1 MIIKQLTLENIRSHK
16 STKIEFAEGKTLIRG
31 DIGSGKSG
39 IMMSIEAALF
49 GKKLKQLI
57 TFGEENGR
65 IELTFEI
72 QDENRNIKKY
82 SVIRKLSINTQKGGE
97 IIYHNEGNKKG
108 IYSADELSIEITKIL
123 GINETAKAQEIF
135 HAFVLARQNELK
147 ELVEGSTKKDED
159 ARTTILMKAF
169 EMEAYKFAIDNA
181 EKLIRKISDVRIR
194 KGGEITGL
202 PEIEKKILEISEVI
216 KKKKNDLEKT
226 TELVKIKKENYD
238 LKKIEY
244 NKVKEERTK
253 ITTINTLITSKEREL
268 TEKKKEILSN
278 DNKKNINKTKIEK
291 TGKTIKQITKDIE
304 NLLPLEELR
313 DKENKITDEITHLKM
328 DVSRK
333 GDEAGRYE
341 GILEDG
347 KCSTCGREIS
357 DISGYNELISTANMK
372 KGDVENKINT
382 KNDEKKEIQ
391 NTIRETTEMKIL
403 EGDLEEIKEIDKKN
417 KILNEKVLGLT
428 NEINEQKIDLERLP
442 DENELR
448 KSEDKLKTVEEEY
461 DKVKQER
468 TEITTQIN
476 GKTNELNENNKS
488 LEKLKRKKIEM
499 ENLDDINEWLNK
511 YFITTVQSIEDHV
524 LNTVNYKFN
533 ELFKDWFG
541 LLVENT
547 SKTVRVDEKFNPI
560 IEHQN
565 EFDQTFE
572 GLSGGESAG
581 IALAYRLA
589 LNSLIRQQQTGFRPE
604 LLMLDEPTYGF
615 SAEQLTKVSDILSD
629 IENKQVIIVSHNK
642 EFVKLDQIINVTK
655 ENDVSRID
663 IQSHGD

>member
-123 GINETAKAQEIF
+123 GINETAKAQEMF
-135 HAFVLARQNELK
+135 HAFVYARQK
-147 ELVEGSTKKDED
+147 ELEELVKGSGKKDEE

-181 EKLIRKISDVRIR
+181 EKLIRRINDVMIR

-202 PEIEKKILEISEVI
+202 PEIEKSILEISEVI

-226 TELVKIKKENYD
+226 TESVKIKKENYN

-244 NKVKEERTK
+244 DKVKEERTK
-253 ITTINTLITSKEREL
+253 ITTINTIITSKEREL
-268 TEKKKEILSN
+268 TEKKKEISSN
-278 DNKKNINKTKIEK
+278 ENKKNINKTKIEK
-291 TGKTIKQITKDIE
+291 TGKTIEQITKDIE

-372 KGDVENKINT
+372 KEDVENKINT

-417 KILNEKVLGLT
+417 KILDEIVLRLT

-476 GKTNELNENNKS
+476 GKTSELNENNNS

-533 ELFKDWFG
+533 ELFKQWFE

-560 IEHQN
+560 IQQQN

-572 GLSGGESAG
+572 ALSGGESAG

-589 LNSLIRQQQTGFRPE
+589 LNSLIRQQPTGFRPE

-615 SAEQLTKVSDILSD
+615 STEQLTKVSDILSD

-655 ENDVSRID
+655 ENDVSRIN
-663 IQSHGD
+663 IQSYGD

>member
-16 STKIEFAEGKTLIRG
+16 STKIEFVEGKTLIRG
-31 DIGSGKSG
+31 DIGSGKSS

-57 TFGEENGR
+57 RKGKENGR

-72 QDENRNIKKY
+72 QDENRNIRKY
-82 SVIRKLSINTQKGGE
+82 SVIRKLSTNTQKGGE

-159 ARTTILMKAF
+159 SRTTILMKAF

-181 EKLIRKISDVRIR
+181 EKLIRRINDVKIR

-202 PEIEKKILEISEVI
+202 PEIEKRILEVSEVI
-216 KKKKNDLEKT
+216 KRKKNDLENT
-226 TELVKIKKENYD
+226 TKLVKIKKENYD

-291 TGKTIKQITKDIE
+291 TGKTIEQITKDIE

-333 GDEAGRYE
+333 GDEAERYE

-347 KCSTCGREIS
+347 KCSICGREIS

-372 KGDVENKINT
+372 KGDIENKINT

-428 NEINEQKIDLERLP
+428 NEINAQKIDLKKLP
-442 DENELR
+442 DENELK

-476 GKTNELNENNKS
+476 GKTSELNENNNS

-511 YFITTVQSIEDHV
+511 YFITTVQLIEDHV

-533 ELFKDWFG
+533 ELFKEWFE
-541 LLVENT
+541 LLVEDT

-560 IEHQN
+560 IQQN
-565 EFDQTFE
+565 EFEQTFE
-572 GLSGGESAG
+572 WLSGGEKAG

-589 LNSLIRQQQTGFRPE
+589 LNSLIRQQPTGFRPE
-604 LLMLDEPTYGF
+604 LLMLDEPTDGF
-615 SAEQLTKVSDILSD
+615 SREQLTKVSNILSD
-629 IENKQVIIVSHNK
+629 IENKQVIIVSHNQ

-655 ENDVSRID
+655 ENDISRIN
-663 IQSHGD
+663 IQSYGD

>member
-16 STKIEFAEGKTLIRG
+16 STKIEFVEGKTLIRG
-31 DIGSGKSG
+31 DIASGKSG

-135 HAFVLARQNELK
+135 HAFVYARQK
-147 ELVEGSTKKDED
+147 ELEELVKGSGKKDEE

-181 EKLIRKISDVRIR
+181 EKLIRRINDVRIR

-202 PEIEKKILEISEVI
+202 PEIEKSILEISEVI

-226 TELVKIKKENYD
+226 TESVKIKKENYN

-244 NKVKEERTK
+244 DKVKEERTK
-253 ITTINTLITSKEREL
+253 ITTINTIIASKEREL
-268 TEKKKEILSN
+268 TEKKKEISSN
-278 DNKKNINKTKIEK
+278 ENKKNINKTKIEK
-291 TGKTIKQITKDIE
+291 TGKTIEQITKDIE

-341 GILEDG
+341 GILKDG

-382 KNDEKKEIQ
+382 KNDKKKGIQ

-417 KILNEKVLGLT
+417 KILDEIVLRLT

-488 LEKLKRKKIEM
+488 LEKLKQKRIEM

-533 ELFKDWFG
+533 ELFKEWFE

-560 IEHQN
+560 FQQQN

-572 GLSGGESAG
+572 GLSGGEGAG
-581 IALAYRLA
+581 AAFAYRLA
-589 LNSLIRQQQTGFRPE
+589 LNSLIRQQATGFRPE
-604 LLMLDEPTYGF
+604 LLMLDEPTDGF
-615 SAEQLTKVSDILSD
+615 SREQLTKVSDILSD
-629 IENKQVIIVSHNK
+629 IENKQVIIVSHNQ

-655 ENDVSRID
+655 ENDISRID
-663 IQSHGD
+663 IQSYGD

>member
-31 DIGSGKSG
+31 DIGSGKSS
-39 IMMSIEAALF
+39 IIMSIEAALF

-57 TFGEENGR
+57 RKGKENGR

-72 QDENRNIKKY
+72 QDENRDIKKY
-82 SVIRKLSINTQKGGE
+82 SVIRELSAKTQKGGE

-333 GDEAGRYE
+333 GDETERYE

-372 KGDVENKINT
+372 KGDIENKINT

-428 NEINEQKIDLERLP
+428 NEINAQKIDLKKLP
-442 DENELR
+442 DENELK

-476 GKTNELNENNKS
+476 GKTSELNENNNS

-511 YFITTVQSIEDHV
+511 YFITTVQSIEDQV

-533 ELFKDWFG
+533 ELFQEWFV
-541 LLVENT
+541 LLVEDT

-560 IEHQN
+560 IQQN
-565 EFDQTFE
+565 EFEQTFE
-572 GLSGGESAG
+572 WISGGEKAG

-589 LNSLIRQQQTGFRPE
+589 LNSLIRQQPTGFRPE
-604 LLMLDEPTYGF
+604 LLMLDEPTDGF
-615 SAEQLTKVSDILSD
+615 SKEQLTRVSDILSD
-629 IENKQVIIVSHNK
+629 IENKQVIIVSHNQ
-642 EFVKLDQIINVTK
+642 EFVKLDQIISVTK
-655 ENDVSRID
+655 ENDISRID
-663 IQSHGD
+663 IQSYVD

>member
-1 MIIKQLTLENIRSHK
+1 MIIKQMTLENIRSHK

-31 DIGSGKSG
+31 DIGSGKSS

-57 TFGEENGR
+57 RFGEENGR

-82 SVIRKLSINTQKGGE
+82 SVIRELSINTQKGGE

-135 HAFVLARQNELK
+135 HAFVLARQDELK
-147 ELVEGSTKKDED
+147 ELVKGSGKKDED

-169 EMEAYKFAIDNA
+169 EMEAYKFAIGNA
-181 EKLIRKISDVRIR
+181 EKLIRRINDVRIR

-202 PEIEKKILEISEVI
+202 PEIEKSILEISEVI

-226 TELVKIKKENYD
+226 TESVKIKKENYN

-244 NKVKEERTK
+244 DKVKEERTK
-253 ITTINTLITSKEREL
+253 ITTINTIITSKEREL
-268 TEKKKEILSN
+268 TEKKKEISSN
-278 DNKKNINKTKIEK
+278 ENKKNINKTKIEK
-291 TGKTIKQITKDIE
+291 TGKTIEQITKDIE

-417 KILNEKVLGLT
+417 KILDERVLRLT
-428 NEINEQKIDLERLP
+428 NGINEQKIELERLP

-476 GKTNELNENNKS
+476 GKTSELNENNNS

-533 ELFKDWFG
+533 ELFKGWFE

-560 IEHQN
+560 IQQQK
-565 EFDQTFE
+565 EFEQTFE
-572 GLSGGESAG
+572 LLSGGEKAG

-589 LNSLIRQQQTGFRPE
+589 LNSLIRQQPTGFRPE

-615 SAEQLTKVSDILSD
+615 STEQLTKVSDILSD
-629 IENKQVIIVSHNK
+629 IENKQVIIVSHNQ

-655 ENDVSRID
+655 ENDISRID
-663 IQSHGD
+663 IQSYGD

>member
-1 MIIKQLTLENIRSHK
+1 MIIKQLALENIRSHK
-16 STKIEFAEGKTLIRG
+16 STEIEFVEGKTLIRG
-31 DIGSGKSG
+31 DIGSGKSS

-57 TFGEENGR
+57 RKGKENGR

-82 SVIRKLSINTQKGGE
+82 SVIRKLSTNTQKGGE

-108 IYSADELSIEITKIL
+108 IYSADELSIEITRIL

-159 ARTTILMKAF
+159 TRTTILMKAF

-181 EKLIRKISDVRIR
+181 EKLIRKINDVKIR

-202 PEIEKKILEISEVI
+202 PEIEKKILEISEGI

-226 TELVKIKKENYD
+226 IELVKIKKENYD
-238 LKKIEY
+238 LKKSEY
-244 NKVKEERTK
+244 DKVKEERTK

-268 TEKKKEILSN
+268 IEKKKEISSN
-278 DNKKNINKTKIEK
+278 DNKKNVNKTKIEE
-291 TGKTIKQITKDIE
+291 TGKTIEQITKDIE
-304 NLLPLEELR
+304 NLSTLEELR
-313 DKENKITDEITHLKM
+313 DNENKITDEITHLKM
-328 DVSRK
+328 DSSRK
-333 GDEAGRYE
+333 GDETERYE

-347 KCSTCGREIS
+347 KCSTCGREIR
-357 DISGYNELISTANMK
+357 DISGYNELISTVNMK
-372 KGDVENKINT
+372 KGDIENKINT

-428 NEINEQKIDLERLP
+428 NEINAQKIDLKKLP
-442 DENELR
+442 DENELK

-488 LEKLKRKKIEM
+488 LEKLKQKRIEM

-511 YFITTVQSIEDHV
+511 YFMTTVQLIEDYV
-524 LNTVNYKFN
+524 LDTVNYKFN
-533 ELFKDWFG
+533 ELFKEWFE
-541 LLVENT
+541 LLVEDT

-560 IEHQN
+560 IQQN
-565 EFDQTFE
+565 EFEQTFE
-572 GLSGGESAG
+572 WLSGGEKAG

-589 LNSLIRQQQTGFRPE
+589 LNSLIRRQPTGFRPE
-604 LLMLDEPTYGF
+604 LLMLDEPTDGF
-615 SAEQLTKVSDILSD
+615 SKEQLTKVSNILSD
-629 IENKQVIIVSHNK
+629 IENKQVIIVSHNQ
-642 EFVKLDQIINVTK
+642 EFVKLDQIISVTK
-655 ENDVSRID
+655 ENDISRID
-663 IQSHGD
+663 IQSYGD

>member
-1 MIIKQLTLENIRSHK
+1 MIIKQLALENIRSHK
-16 STKIEFAEGKTLIRG
+16 STKIEFVEGKTLIRG
-31 DIGSGKSG
+31 DIGSGKSS

-57 TFGEENGR
+57 RKGKENGR

-82 SVIRKLSINTQKGGE
+82 SVIRKLSTNTQKGGE

-108 IYSADELSIEITKIL
+108 IYSADELSIEITRIL

-159 ARTTILMKAF
+159 TRTTILMKAF

-181 EKLIRKISDVRIR
+181 EKLIRKINDVKIR

-202 PEIEKKILEISEVI
+202 PEIEKKILEISEGI

-226 TELVKIKKENYD
+226 IELVKIKKENYD
-238 LKKIEY
+238 LKKSEY
-244 NKVKEERTK
+244 DKVKEERTK

-268 TEKKKEILSN
+268 IEKKKEISSN
-278 DNKKNINKTKIEK
+278 DNKKNVNKTKIEE
-291 TGKTIKQITKDIE
+291 TGKTIEQITKDIE
-304 NLLPLEELR
+304 NLSTLEELR
-313 DKENKITDEITHLKM
+313 DNENKITDEITHLKM
-328 DVSRK
+328 DSSRK
-333 GDEAGRYE
+333 GDETERYE

-347 KCSTCGREIS
+347 KCSTCGREIR
-357 DISGYNELISTANMK
+357 DISGYNELISTVNMK
-372 KGDVENKINT
+372 KGDIENKINT

-428 NEINEQKIDLERLP
+428 NEINAQKIDLKKLP
-442 DENELR
+442 DENELK

-488 LEKLKRKKIEM
+488 LEKLKQKRIEM

-511 YFITTVQSIEDHV
+511 YFMTTVQLIEDYV
-524 LNTVNYKFN
+524 LDTVNYKFN
-533 ELFKDWFG
+533 ELFKEWFE
-541 LLVENT
+541 LLVEDT

-560 IEHQN
+560 IQQN
-565 EFDQTFE
+565 EFEQTFE
-572 GLSGGESAG
+572 WLSGGEKAG

-589 LNSLIRQQQTGFRPE
+589 LNSLIRRQPTGFRPE
-604 LLMLDEPTYGF
+604 LLMLDEPTDGF
-615 SAEQLTKVSDILSD
+615 SKEQLTKVSNILSD
-629 IENKQVIIVSHNK
+629 IENKQVIIVSHNQ
-642 EFVKLDQIINVTK
+642 EFVKLDQIISVTK
-655 ENDVSRID
+655 ENDISRID
-663 IQSHGD
+663 IQSYGD

>member
-31 DIGSGKSG
+31 DIGSGKSS

-57 TFGEENGR
+57 RFGEENGR

-82 SVIRKLSINTQKGGE
+82 SVIRELSINTQKGGE

-135 HAFVLARQNELK
+135 HAFVLARQDELK
-147 ELVEGSTKKDED
+147 ELVKGSGKKDED

-181 EKLIRKISDVRIR
+181 EKLIRRINDVMIR

-202 PEIEKKILEISEVI
+202 PEIEKSILEISEVI

-226 TELVKIKKENYD
+226 TESVKIKKENYN

-244 NKVKEERTK
+244 DKVKEERTK
-253 ITTINTLITSKEREL
+253 ITTINTIITSKEREL
-268 TEKKKEILSN
+268 TEKKKEISSN
-278 DNKKNINKTKIEK
+278 ENKKNINKTKIEK
-291 TGKTIKQITKDIE
+291 TGKTIEQITKDIE

-417 KILNEKVLGLT
+417 KILDERVLRLT
-428 NEINEQKIDLERLP
+428 NGINEQKIELERLP

-476 GKTNELNENNKS
+476 GKTSELNENNNS

-533 ELFKDWFG
+533 ELFKGWFE

-560 IEHQN
+560 IQQQK
-565 EFDQTFE
+565 EFEQTFE
-572 GLSGGESAG
+572 LLSGGEKAG

-589 LNSLIRQQQTGFRPE
+589 LNSLIRQQPTGFRPE
-604 LLMLDEPTYGF
+604 LLMLDEPTDGF
-615 SAEQLTKVSDILSD
+615 SREQLTKVSDILSD
-629 IENKQVIIVSHNK
+629 IENKQVIIVSHNQ

-655 ENDVSRID
+655 ENDISRID
-663 IQSHGD
+663 IQSYGD

>member
-1 MIIKQLTLENIRSHK
+1 MIIKQLALENIRSHK
-16 STKIEFAEGKTLIRG
+16 STEIEFVEGKTLIRG
-31 DIGSGKSG
+31 DIGSGKSS

-57 TFGEENGR
+57 RKGKENGR

-82 SVIRKLSINTQKGGE
+82 SVIRKLSTNTQKGGE

-108 IYSADELSIEITKIL
+108 IYSADELSIEITRIL

-159 ARTTILMKAF
+159 TRTTILMKAF

-181 EKLIRKISDVRIR
+181 EKLIRKINDVKIR

-202 PEIEKKILEISEVI
+202 PEIEKKILEISEGI

-226 TELVKIKKENYD
+226 IELVKIKKENYD
-238 LKKIEY
+238 LKKSEY
-244 NKVKEERTK
+244 DRVKEERTK

-268 TEKKKEILSN
+268 IEKKKEISSN
-278 DNKKNINKTKIEK
+278 DNKKNVNKTKIEE
-291 TGKTIKQITKDIE
+291 TGKTIEQITKDIE
-304 NLLPLEELR
+304 NLSTLEELR
-313 DKENKITDEITHLKM
+313 DNENKITDEITHLKM
-328 DVSRK
+328 DSSRK
-333 GDEAGRYE
+333 GDETERYE

-347 KCSTCGREIS
+347 KCSTCGREIR
-357 DISGYNELISTANMK
+357 DISGYNELISTVNMK
-372 KGDVENKINT
+372 KGDIENKINT

-428 NEINEQKIDLERLP
+428 NEINAQKIDLKKLP
-442 DENELR
+442 DENELK

-488 LEKLKRKKIEM
+488 LEKLKQKRIEM

-511 YFITTVQSIEDHV
+511 YFMTTVQLIEDYV
-524 LNTVNYKFN
+524 LDTVNYKFN
-533 ELFKDWFG
+533 ELFKEWFE
-541 LLVENT
+541 LLVEDT

-560 IEHQN
+560 IQQN
-565 EFDQTFE
+565 EFEQTFE
-572 GLSGGESAG
+572 WLSGGEKAG

-589 LNSLIRQQQTGFRPE
+589 LNSLIRQQPTGFRPE
-604 LLMLDEPTYGF
+604 LLMLDEPTDGF
-615 SAEQLTKVSDILSD
+615 SKEQLTKVSNILSD
-629 IENKQVIIVSHNK
+629 IENKQVIIVSHNQ
-642 EFVKLDQIINVTK
+642 EFVKLDQIISVTK
-655 ENDVSRID
+655 ENDISRID
-663 IQSHGD
+663 IQSYGD

>member
-1 MIIKQLTLENIRSHK
+1 MIIKQLALENIRSHK
-16 STKIEFAEGKTLIRG
+16 STEIEFVEGKTLIRG
-31 DIGSGKSG
+31 DIGSGKSS

-57 TFGEENGR
+57 RKGKENGR

-82 SVIRKLSINTQKGGE
+82 SVIRKLSTNTQKGGE

-108 IYSADELSIEITKIL
+108 IYSADELSIEITRIL

-159 ARTTILMKAF
+159 TRTTILMKAF

-181 EKLIRKISDVRIR
+181 EKLIRKINDVKIR
-194 KGGEITGL
+194 KGGEITSL
-202 PEIEKKILEISEVI
+202 PEIEKKILEISEGI

-226 TELVKIKKENYD
+226 IELVKIKKENYD
-238 LKKIEY
+238 LKKSEY
-244 NKVKEERTK
+244 DRVKEERTK

-268 TEKKKEILSN
+268 IEKKKEISSN
-278 DNKKNINKTKIEK
+278 DNKKNVNKTKIEE
-291 TGKTIKQITKDIE
+291 TGKTIEQITKDIE
-304 NLLPLEELR
+304 NLSTLEELR
-313 DKENKITDEITHLKM
+313 DNENKITDEITHLKM
-328 DVSRK
+328 DSSRK
-333 GDEAGRYE
+333 GDETERYE

-347 KCSTCGREIS
+347 KCSTCGREIR
-357 DISGYNELISTANMK
+357 DISGYNELISTVNMK
-372 KGDVENKINT
+372 KGDIENKINT

-428 NEINEQKIDLERLP
+428 NEINAQKIDLKKLP
-442 DENELR
+442 DENELK

-488 LEKLKRKKIEM
+488 LEKLKQKRIEM

-511 YFITTVQSIEDHV
+511 YFMTTVQLIEDHV
-524 LNTVNYKFN
+524 LDTVNYKFN
-533 ELFKDWFG
+533 ELFKEWFE
-541 LLVENT
+541 LLVEDT

-560 IEHQN
+560 IQQN
-565 EFDQTFE
+565 EFEQTFE
-572 GLSGGESAG
+572 WLSGGEKAG

-589 LNSLIRQQQTGFRPE
+589 LNSLIRRQPTGFRPE
-604 LLMLDEPTYGF
+604 LLMLDEPTDGF
-615 SAEQLTKVSDILSD
+615 SKEQLTKVSNILSD
-629 IENKQVIIVSHNK
+629 IENKQVIIVSHNQ
-642 EFVKLDQIINVTK
+642 EFVKLDQIISVTK
-655 ENDVSRID
+655 ENDISRID
-663 IQSHGD
+663 IQSYGD

>member
-1 MIIKQLTLENIRSHK
+1 MIIKQLALENIRSHK
-16 STKIEFAEGKTLIRG
+16 STEIEFVEGKTLIRG
-31 DIGSGKSG
+31 DIGSGKSS

-108 IYSADELSIEITKIL
+108 IYSADELSIEITRIL

-159 ARTTILMKAF
+159 TRTTILMKAF

-181 EKLIRKISDVRIR
+181 EKLIRKINDVKIR

-202 PEIEKKILEISEVI
+202 PEIEKKILEISEGI

-226 TELVKIKKENYD
+226 IELVKIKKENYD
-238 LKKIEY
+238 LKKSEY
-244 NKVKEERTK
+244 DRVKEERTK

-268 TEKKKEILSN
+268 IEKKKEISSN
-278 DNKKNINKTKIEK
+278 DNKKNVNKTKIEE
-291 TGKTIKQITKDIE
+291 TGKTIEQITKDIE
-304 NLLPLEELR
+304 NLSTLEELR
-313 DKENKITDEITHLKM
+313 DNENKITDEITHLKM
-328 DVSRK
+328 DSSRK
-333 GDEAGRYE
+333 GDETERYE

-347 KCSTCGREIS
+347 KCSTCGREIR
-357 DISGYNELISTANMK
+357 DISGYNELISTVNMK

-428 NEINEQKIDLERLP
+428 NEINAQKIDLKKLP
-442 DENELR
+442 DENELK

-476 GKTNELNENNKS
+476 GKTSELNENNKS
-488 LEKLKRKKIEM
+488 LEKLKQKRIEM

-511 YFITTVQSIEDHV
+511 YFMTTVQLIEDYV
-524 LNTVNYKFN
+524 LDTVNYKFN
-533 ELFKDWFG
+533 ELFKEWFE
-541 LLVENT
+541 LLVEDT

-560 IEHQN
+560 IQQN
-565 EFDQTFE
+565 EFEQTFE
-572 GLSGGESAG
+572 WLSGGEKAG

-589 LNSLIRQQQTGFRPE
+589 LNSLIRRQPTGFRPE

-615 SAEQLTKVSDILSD
+615 STEQLTKVSDILSD

-655 ENDVSRID
+655 ENDISRID
-663 IQSHGD
+663 IQSYGD

>member
-1 MIIKQLTLENIRSHK
+1 MIIKQLALENIRSHK
-16 STKIEFAEGKTLIRG
+16 STEIEFVEGKTLIRG
-31 DIGSGKSG
+31 DIGSGKSS

-57 TFGEENGR
+57 RKGKENGR

-82 SVIRKLSINTQKGGE
+82 SVIRKLSTNTQKGGE

-108 IYSADELSIEITKIL
+108 IYSADELSIEITRIL

-159 ARTTILMKAF
+159 TRTTILMKAF

-181 EKLIRKISDVRIR
+181 EKLIRKINDVKIR
-194 KGGEITGL
+194 KGGEITSL
-202 PEIEKKILEISEVI
+202 PEIEKKILEISEGI

-226 TELVKIKKENYD
+226 IELVKIKKENYD
-238 LKKIEY
+238 LKKSEY
-244 NKVKEERTK
+244 DRVKEERTK

-268 TEKKKEILSN
+268 IEKKKEISSN
-278 DNKKNINKTKIEK
+278 DNKKNVNKTKIEE
-291 TGKTIKQITKDIE
+291 TGKTIEQITKDIE
-304 NLLPLEELR
+304 NLSTLEELR
-313 DKENKITDEITHLKM
+313 DNENKITDEITHLKM
-328 DVSRK
+328 DSSRK
-333 GDEAGRYE
+333 GDETERYE

-347 KCSTCGREIS
+347 KCSTCGREIR
-357 DISGYNELISTANMK
+357 DISGYNELISTVNMK
-372 KGDVENKINT
+372 KGDIENKINT

-428 NEINEQKIDLERLP
+428 NEINAQKIDLKKLP
-442 DENELR
+442 DENELK

-488 LEKLKRKKIEM
+488 LEKLKQKRIEM

-511 YFITTVQSIEDHV
+511 YFMTTVQLIEDYV
-524 LNTVNYKFN
+524 LDTVNYKFN
-533 ELFKDWFG
+533 ELFKEWFE
-541 LLVENT
+541 LLVEDT

-560 IEHQN
+560 IQQN
-565 EFDQTFE
+565 EFEQTFE
-572 GLSGGESAG
+572 WLSGGEKAG

-589 LNSLIRQQQTGFRPE
+589 LNSLIRRQPTGFRPE
-604 LLMLDEPTYGF
+604 LLMLDEPTDGF
-615 SAEQLTKVSDILSD
+615 SKEQLTKVSNILSD
-629 IENKQVIIVSHNK
+629 IENKQVIIVSHNQ
-642 EFVKLDQIINVTK
+642 EFVKLDQIISVTK
-655 ENDVSRID
+655 ENDISRID
-663 IQSHGD
+663 IQSYGD

>member
-1 MIIKQLTLENIRSHK
+1 MIIKQLILENIRSHK
-16 STKIEFAEGKTLIRG
+16 STEIEFVEGKTLIRG
-31 DIGSGKSG
+31 DIGSGKSS

-57 TFGEENGR
+57 RKGKENGR

-82 SVIRKLSINTQKGGE
+82 SVIRKLSTNTQKGGE

-108 IYSADELSIEITKIL
+108 IYSADELSIEITRIL

-181 EKLIRKISDVRIR
+181 EKLIRKINDVKIR

-202 PEIEKKILEISEVI
+202 PEIEKKILEISEGI
-216 KKKKNDLEKT
+216 KKKKNDLEMT

-238 LKKIEY
+238 LKKSEY

-268 TEKKKEILSN
+268 IEKKKEILSN

-291 TGKTIKQITKDIE
+291 TGKSIEQITKDIE
-304 NLLPLEELR
+304 NLLTLEELR

-333 GDEAGRYE
+333 GDETERYE

-372 KGDVENKINT
+372 KGDIENKINT

-403 EGDLEEIKEIDKKN
+403 EGDLEEIKEIDNKN
-417 KILNEKVLGLT
+417 KILNKKVLGLT
-428 NEINEQKIDLERLP
+428 NEINAQKIDLKKLP
-442 DENELR
+442 NENELK

-488 LEKLKRKKIEM
+488 LEKLKQKRIEM

-511 YFITTVQSIEDHV
+511 YFMTTVQLIEDYV
-524 LNTVNYKFN
+524 LDTVNYKFN
-533 ELFKDWFG
+533 ELFKEWFE
-541 LLVENT
+541 LLVEDT

-560 IEHQN
+560 IQQN
-565 EFDQTFE
+565 EFEQTFE
-572 GLSGGESAG
+572 WLSGGEKAG

-589 LNSLIRQQQTGFRPE
+589 LNSLIRQQPTGFRPE
-604 LLMLDEPTYGF
+604 LLMLDEPTDGF
-615 SAEQLTKVSDILSD
+615 SKEQLTKVSNILSD
-629 IENKQVIIVSHNK
+629 IENKQVIIVSHNQ
-642 EFVKLDQIINVTK
+642 EFVKLDQIISITK
-655 ENDVSRID
+655 ENDISRID
-663 IQSHGD
+663 IQSYGD

>member
-1 MIIKQLTLENIRSHK
+1 
-16 STKIEFAEGKTLIRG
+16 
-31 DIGSGKSG
+31 
-39 IMMSIEAALF
+39 MSIEAALF

-82 SVIRKLSINTQKGGE
+82 SVIRKLSRNTQKGGE

-135 HAFVLARQNELK
+135 HAFVLARQDELK
-147 ELVEGSTKKDED
+147 ELVKGSGKKDED

-181 EKLIRKISDVRIR
+181 EKLIRRINDVRIR

-202 PEIEKKILEISEVI
+202 PEIEKSILEISEVI

-226 TELVKIKKENYD
+226 TESVKIKKENYN

-244 NKVKEERTK
+244 DKVKEERTK
-253 ITTINTLITSKEREL
+253 ITTINTIIASKEREL
-268 TEKKKEILSN
+268 TEKKKEISSN
-278 DNKKNINKTKIEK
+278 ENKKNINKTKIEK
-291 TGKTIKQITKDIE
+291 TGKTIEQITKDIE
-304 NLLPLEELR
+304 NLLALEELR

-428 NEINEQKIDLERLP
+428 NEINAQKIDLKKLP
-442 DENELR
+442 DENELK

-488 LEKLKRKKIEM
+488 LEKLKQKRIEM

-511 YFITTVQSIEDHV
+511 YFMTTVQLIEDYV
-524 LNTVNYKFN
+524 LDTVNYKFN
-533 ELFKDWFG
+533 ELFKEWFE
-541 LLVENT
+541 LLVEDT

-560 IEHQN
+560 IQQN
-565 EFDQTFE
+565 EFEQTFE
-572 GLSGGESAG
+572 WLSGGEKAG

-589 LNSLIRQQQTGFRPE
+589 LNSLIRRQPTGFRPE
-604 LLMLDEPTYGF
+604 LLMLDEPTDGF
-615 SAEQLTKVSDILSD
+615 SKEQLTKVSNILSD
-629 IENKQVIIVSHNK
+629 IENKQVIIVSHNQ
-642 EFVKLDQIINVTK
+642 EFVKLDQIISVTK
-655 ENDVSRID
+655 ENDISRID
-663 IQSHGD
+663 IQSYGD

>member
-1 MIIKQLTLENIRSHK
+1 MIIKQLALENIRSHK
-16 STKIEFAEGKTLIRG
+16 STEIEFVEGKTLIRG
-31 DIGSGKSG
+31 DIGSGKSS

-57 TFGEENGR
+57 RKGKESGR

-82 SVIRKLSINTQKGGE
+82 SVIRKLSTNTQKGGE

-108 IYSADELSIEITKIL
+108 IYSADELSIEITRIL

-159 ARTTILMKAF
+159 TRTTILMKAF

-181 EKLIRKISDVRIR
+181 EKLIRKINDVKIR

-202 PEIEKKILEISEVI
+202 PEIEKKILEISEGI

-226 TELVKIKKENYD
+226 IELVKIKKENYD
-238 LKKIEY
+238 LKKSEY
-244 NKVKEERTK
+244 DRVKEERTK

-268 TEKKKEILSN
+268 IEKKKEISSN
-278 DNKKNINKTKIEK
+278 DNKKNVNKTKIEE
-291 TGKTIKQITKDIE
+291 TGKTIEQITKDIE
-304 NLLPLEELR
+304 NLSTLEELR
-313 DKENKITDEITHLKM
+313 DNENKITDEITHLKM
-328 DVSRK
+328 DLSRK
-333 GDEAGRYE
+333 GDETERYE

-347 KCSTCGREIS
+347 KCSTCGREIR
-357 DISGYNELISTANMK
+357 DISGYNELISTVNMK
-372 KGDVENKINT
+372 KGDIENKINT

-428 NEINEQKIDLERLP
+428 NEINAQKIDLKKLP
-442 DENELR
+442 DENELK

-488 LEKLKRKKIEM
+488 LEKLKQKRIEM

-511 YFITTVQSIEDHV
+511 YFMTTVQLIEDYV
-524 LNTVNYKFN
+524 LDTVNYKFN
-533 ELFKDWFG
+533 ELFKEWFE
-541 LLVENT
+541 LLVEDT

-560 IEHQN
+560 IQQN
-565 EFDQTFE
+565 EFEQTFE
-572 GLSGGESAG
+572 WLSGGEKAG

-589 LNSLIRQQQTGFRPE
+589 LNSLIRRQPTGFRPE
-604 LLMLDEPTYGF
+604 LLMLDEPTDGF
-615 SAEQLTKVSDILSD
+615 SKEQLTKVSNILSD
-629 IENKQVIIVSHNK
+629 IENKQVIIVSHNQ
-642 EFVKLDQIINVTK
+642 EFVKLDQIISVTK
-655 ENDVSRID
+655 ENDISRID
-663 IQSHGD
+663 IQSYGD